1 MNILETLFLN
11 FIFILFPL
19 FCYYIYFINEQNIG
33 RKTSDILF
41 DVALFSTLY
50 LILKIDTEYI
60 YIKAMFM
67 LIPLLV
73 AHLSRKKSI
82 YISLS
87 LLIGLYYFCIF
98 NVNIYLIALEMIVY
112 FLLFYLLKK
121 NNISNS
127 TKITF
132 FVIIK
137 ITFVLYEFNYFKID
151 NFKSLKEIILV
162 SFAYYAITQILC
174 YLIKKSEKIVSL
186 HLTIKELEREKQL
199 RNSLFKITHEIK
211 NPLAV
216 CKGYFD
222 MCDYNNKDHVTRY
235 IPIIRQEVERTITL
249 INDFMNLTKLDVDK
263 KKMDISLLLN
273 DISEITMMLSNEKKI
288 DFKYD
293 VSEEEIYIEGDY
305 DRLKQVLINIVKN
318 SIESIPTT
326 RKGLIRLDSKIN
338 QNNLVITISDN
349 GVGMDKQTKSK
360 VGEAFFTTKKNGT
373 GLGIKLSKEILEAHE
388 GELHYRSSSK
398 TGTKAIITI
407 PLKKSLS

>member
-1 MNILETLFLN
+1 
-11 FIFILFPL
+11 
-19 FCYYIYFINEQNIG
+19 
-33 RKTSDILF
+33 
-41 DVALFSTLY
+41 
-50 LILKIDTEYI
+50 
-60 YIKAMFM
+60 
-67 LIPLLV
+67 
-73 AHLSRKKSI
+73 
-82 YISLS
+82 
-87 LLIGLYYFCIF
+87 
-98 NVNIYLIALEMIVY
+98 
-112 FLLFYLLKK
+112 
-121 NNISNS
+121 
-127 TKITF
+127 
-132 FVIIK
+132 
-137 ITFVLYEFNYFKID
+137 
-151 NFKSLKEIILV
+151 
-162 SFAYYAITQILC
+162 
-174 YLIKKSEKIVSL
+174 
-186 HLTIKELEREKQL
+186 
-199 RNSLFKITHEIK
+199 
-211 NPLAV
+211 
-216 CKGYFD
+216 

-318 SIESIPTT
+318 SIESIPAT